1 MHYTLNLFINRDELL
16 PIGYETDFS
25 ENHQKT
31 DDLPTEEKSFNDIEE
46 KELQSYSEAMSDYQI
61 ELHYVS
67 GMDQS
72 TISNLSDGS
81 EES

>member
-1 MHYTLNLFINRDELL
+1 M
-16 PIGYETDFS
+16 PIIQNS
-25 ENHQKT
+25 S
-31 DDLPTEEKSFNDIEE
+31 LNDIEE
-46 KELQSYSEAMSDYQI
+46 KELQAYSEAMSDYQI

-67 GMDQS
+67 GMDQG